1 MGRTVKLI
9 KTTCTGLAATSRPA
23 TPPPTTRPSGL
34 ANETLIPPDLL
45 LVPPVSLGIN
55 EPDKDNI
62 SKRPWKNYREKI
74 VKWILKIKKVQAC
87 ARIR

>member
-1 MGRTVKLI
+1 LTSQ
-9 KTTCTGLAATSRPA
+9 TCTGLAATSRPA

-45 LVPPVSLGIN
+45 LVPPVSVGIN

-62 SKRPWKNYREKI
+62 SKRPWKKTRKS
-74 VKWILKIKKVQAC
+74 
-87 ARIR
+87 